1 MSSLK
6 YLGVLAVS
14 LLVGTAAMAAPVS
27 TNISAC
33 VNSSTGAVRIVAST
47 FLCVPGETGMS
58 WALVGP
64 TGITGPQGP
73 AGVAGPAG
81 TPGVQGPAGAQGAVG
96 ATGATG
102 PQGTP
107 GATGLQGP
115 IGLTGTPGAQGN
127 AGTNGTNGATGPQG
141 TPGALGNAGTN
152 GTNGA
157 AATITVGTTT
167 TGAAGSNASV
177 SNGGN
182 SSAAIFNFT
191 IPKGATGAL
200 GPTGNAG
207 SQGAPGTTGL
217 QGLLGNTGPAGPA
230 GPEGVLW
237 TAQYENGDITGA
249 YYFAPIAYLPDGPS
263 DTYNEAYIVPDS
275 PGEIINGTPSP
286 IACTMSFLKVAG
298 NNFFDSLAESAVFTV
313 LKNGTATG
321 MHCTVNTPSGGTSSC
336 SDTTDTFSVAPGDFI
351 TIKTTQSSTTP
362 YVMYT
367 ISTACY

>member
-6 YLGVLAVS
+6 YFGIIAAS
-14 LLVGTAAMAAPVS
+14 LLASTTAMAGPVLS
-27 TNISAC
+27 NVLAC
-33 VNSSTGAVRIVAST
+33 VNSSTGAVRIVTST
-47 FLCVPGETGMS
+47 SLCVSGEIGIS
-58 WALVGP
+58 WAVTGAAGP
-64 TGITGPQGP
+64 TGPQGP
-73 AGVAGPAG
+73 AG
-81 TPGVQGPAGAQGAVG
+81 
-96 ATGATG
+96 ATGT
-102 PQGTP
+102 
-107 GATGLQGP
+107 QGP
-115 IGLTGTPGAQGN
+115 IGLTGPQGAAGATGAQGSIGLTGPQGTTGAIGPQGA
-127 AGTNGTNGATGPQG
+127 AGTNGTNG
-141 TPGALGNAGTN
+141 TPGAQGTAGTN
-152 GTNGA
+152 GATGATGA
-157 AATITVGTTT
+157 AATISVGTTT
-167 TGAAGSNASV
+167 TGAAGTNASV
-177 SNGGN
+177 ANSGN
-182 SSAAIFNFT
+182 SSAAVFNFT
-191 IPKGATGAL
+191 IPKGATGNTGAQ
-200 GPTGNAG
+200 GP
-207 SQGAPGTTGL
+207 QGAPGTAGA

-249 YYFAPIAYLPDGPS
+249 YYFAPIAYLPNGPS

-286 IACTMSFLKVAG
+286 IACTMSFLKVSG